1 VAQADLPYVDGRNL
15 SPAELRAE
23 VAKESDPQVQ
33 HIEEVR
39 DELSDVVDELGRR
52 AAPRSW
58 VARVPSGVWAGL
70 VVAAAAKQFT
80 GLVAQE
86 METLFPEMVSQRAGF
101 IDGEPVSDIRQLD
114 TSPLVYA
121 LINAVK
127 ELKAEIDALK
137 AQLAP
142 AGR

>member
-1 VAQADLPYVDGRNL
+1 MSEQLGSDDRAAKAVPADLPYVDGRNL

-58 VARVPSGVWAGL
+58 VGRVPSGVWAGL
-70 VVAAAAKQFT
+70 VVVAAA
-80 GLVAQE
+80 GLA
-86 METLFPEMVSQRAGF
+86 
-101 IDGEPVSDIRQLD
+101 
-114 TSPLVYA
+114 LVF
-121 LINAVK
+121 LRRRRIS
-127 ELKAEIDALK
+127 
-137 AQLAP
+137 
-142 AGR
+142 RRT